1 MHCKKCDGL
10 LRNDRGTERYTCE
23 CAADPASHRAT
34 RFMHALCATKPATD
48 SQSRG
53 IPIKMYAPIVPFQ
66 NATRRECEYE
76 NVIKNSTC
84 HRMLKDGRLRTYSL
98 SRARYIRKRSKV
110 GFALPQDANVTNV
123 RWLNGERVT
132 TLKMSDFPITFR
144 KIASQSFADDISRR
158 LFSLS

>member
-34 RFMHALCATKPATD
+34 RFMHARCATKPATD

-76 NVIKNSTC
+76 NVIKNGTC
-84 HRMLKDGRLRTYSL
+84 HVNAETRPVAD
-98 SRARYIRKRSKV
+98 V
-110 GFALPQDANVTNV
+110 F
-123 RWLNGERVT
+123 
-132 TLKMSDFPITFR
+132 
-144 KIASQSFADDISRR
+144 SQSRSLHTKTEQSRVR
-158 LFSLS
+158 LTSGCERDQREMAKRGTCHDLENV